1 MRVTLSPPPEVKAKN
16 DRDVSNVRQ
25 IFRSNK
31 ARIGKTKRKKL
42 DSAIRRMVEAHEQGT
57 GPLRSRLRRL
67 SNFLDGKEESVN
79 FPFGPEE
86 SSNIDLRLA
95 AGMSRMMRA
104 QFVRSVFSDPMRSYV
119 MVDIPGFKREELNQ
133 VEKAVNYLAENRDNL
148 NEELKDTFI
157 PAFRDGT
164 APLHGEW
171 ERRIERGFEYR
182 VYSDPSAFLSDYPD

>member
-1 MRVTLSPPPEVKAKN
+1 MRVTLSPPPEVKVKH

-57 GPLRSRLRRL
+57 GSLRSRLRRL
-67 SNFLDGKEESVN
+67 SDFLDGKEESVN

-95 AGMSRMMRA
+95 AGMSRLKRA
-104 QFVRSVFSDPMRSYV
+104 QVV
-119 MVDIPGFKREELNQ
+119 GFM
-133 VEKAVNYLAENRDNL
+133 
-148 NEELKDTFI
+148 
-157 PAFRDGT
+157 
-164 APLHGEW
+164 
-171 ERRIERGFEYR
+171 
-182 VYSDPSAFLSDYPD
+182 